1 MLCLQPVHVGEAD
14 LQTIRSVTLNRLDML
29 PLYTHFN
36 LKHGHLISTVMFC
49 SCKTEKGSRFVGL
62 AYKYKHSI
70 SIITEWAGSRLDRG
84 AQQTLIREPLDS
96 LSDG

>member
-1 MLCLQPVHVGEAD
+1 
-14 LQTIRSVTLNRLDML
+14 ML

-36 LKHGHLISTVMFC
+36 FETWALDLHCDVLQLQDR
-49 SCKTEKGSRFVGL
+49 EEQPLVGL

-84 AQQTLIREPLDS
+84 AQQTLIREPIDS